1 MDNLLFNRLAHKNAD
16 RFDPKVESTLQALK
30 RKGPEH
36 GALFEIL
43 RAHHATLSDYAHG
56 GARHVSRWIQHS
68 EIGPNYSE
76 EQMIEALQFVDVI
89 GVMSAAAREA
99 LLDKSTKHL
108 TDRLHEMLARA
119 HSSG

>member
-1 MDNLLFNRLAHKNAD
+1 MFNRLAHKNAD